1 MAKRFI
7 VDTNIVTKALRSLIP
22 TSGTEF
28 LKGVLSI
35 EKIFQ
40 LFQKLNYWGGI
51 LQMKS

>member
-22 TSGTEF
+22 TSGIEF

-35 EKIFQ
+35 ETNLSVVSKIE
-40 LFQKLNYWGGI
+40 LLG
-51 LQMKS
+51 